1 MTLAESKELEHF
13 RHVIA
18 ERLGLQF
25 EEFKLGT
32 VMDVLHRRSATRHV
46 SPAAYVASLEA
57 GNGAHEW
64 RELAR
69 ELTVGETYFFRNEEQ
84 FDALRE
90 LALPARMR
98 ERQLSRQ
105 LRIASIGC
113 ASGEEAYSIAI
124 VLRETI
130 PDISSWTID
139 IIGVDIN
146 PVVLEKAIAGRYSP
160 WSLRGTPDAVRD
172 RWFRPYGRELQLDER
187 IRRMVRFEERNVA
200 AGEAAFWTPASFD
213 IVFCRN
219 MLMYFTPQAA
229 ARVVERITAS
239 LIPGGFFFLGH
250 AETLRG
256 LSRGFH
262 LLHTHGTF
270 YYQKR
275 TGAFPAADPF
285 PHDLADAEGEEP
297 RLAEIFEATGSWADT
312 ISRSSERIRAL
323 TLQESN
329 EPGAPPRA
337 RGRSSRARSWD
348 LTLALE
354 LLRNERY
361 EEALAL
367 VDTLPED
374 SSGDPDVLVL
384 RAVLLAH
391 RGQLRAAEDVCRTL
405 LALDEL
411 SAGAHYLM
419 ALCREGAQDRD
430 GAVDHDQ
437 TAVYLDPSFAAP
449 RLHLGLLAR
458 KAGNRVVARRELEQA
473 LALLER
479 EDASRLLLFGGGFS
493 REALIHLCRAELAAC
508 CGGAA

>member
-1 MTLAESKELEHF
+1 MTLAESKELEQF

-32 VMDVLHRRSATRHV
+32 VMDVLHRRSAMRHV
-46 SPAAYVASLEA
+46 SPASYVASLEA
-57 GNGAHEW
+57 ANGAHEW

-98 ERQLSRQ
+98 ERQPSRQ

-124 VLRETI
+124 VLRGTI
-130 PDISSWTID
+130 PDISTWNVD
-139 IIGVDIN
+139 IVGVDIN
-146 PVVLEKAIAGRYSP
+146 PVVIEKAIAGRYSP
-160 WSLRGTPDAVRD
+160 WSLRGTPDDIRD

-187 IRRMVRFEERNVA
+187 IRRMVRFEEKNVA
-200 AGEAAFWTPASFD
+200 AGDAAFWTPASFD

-229 ARVVERITAS
+229 SRVVTRITSS
-239 LIPGGFFFLGH
+239 LMPGGFFFLGH

-262 LLHTHGTF
+262 LRHTHGTF

-275 TGAFPAADPF
+275 TGAVP
-285 PHDLADAEGEEP
+285 DAEATADDVSESEREEP
-297 RLAEIFEATGSWADT
+297 RLTEIFEAADSWADT
-312 ISRSSERIRAL
+312 ITRSAERIRAL
-323 TLQESN
+323 TLQEST
-329 EPGAPPRA
+329 EPGASPA
-337 RGRSSRARSWD
+337 RGRSLRASSWD
-348 LTLALE
+348 LTLALD

-361 EEALAL
+361 DEALAL

-374 SSGDPDVLVL
+374 SSSDPDVLVL

-405 LALDEL
+405 LAIDEL

-419 ALCREGAQDRD
+419 ALCREGAQDRE

-479 EDASRLLLFGGGFS
+479 EDPSRLLLFGGGFS
-493 REALIHLCRAELAAC
+493 REALINLCRAELAAC